1 VHAVVLLYNYYHRK
15 QNPELEFVAFSEFC
29 KLIVDLRP
37 ALLPYM
43 KFTQKPVDLVDVEQQ
58 LSLTEKAIV
67 SSYDICTVLDA
78 SKNVPN
84 IEGWPISKVAVLL
97 VDSEK
102 ENCFLLYGSIT
113 DGVRSLIE
121 KEVDTSNKI
130 SEVTTSNK
138 TSEVTREIKT
148 YKKRRVVKKPS
159 RNGSNVD
166 EDRILQ
172 VGYSAVKEAAGNY
185 PSSTERLQ

>member
-1 VHAVVLLYNYYHRK
+1 MHAVVLLYNYYHRK

-37 ALLPYM
+37 ALMPYM

-67 SSYDICTVLDA
+67 SSYDICTLLDA
-78 SKNVPN
+78 SKSVPN

-97 VDSEK
+97 VNSK
-102 ENCFLLYGSIT
+102 ENCFLHFGSIT
-113 DGVRSLIE
+113 DGVWSLIE
-121 KEVDTSNKI
+121 KYVDTSNKV
-130 SEVTTSNK
+130 SEVTTSSK
-138 TSEVTREIKT
+138 ISEVTSVIKT

-185 PSSTERLQ
+185 PSSTEILQ